1 MEQKSL
7 FDGIRDGKPTPN
19 QPIATVVLPF
29 NEVTEFNLPIVE
41 KPWTNK
47 EKIWKKLS
55 ELQHILKESKKKIEL
70 PVRFPYI
77 MYVNQ
82 T

>member
-7 FDGIRDGKPTPN
+7 FDGIRDGKPIPN

-29 NEVTEFNLPIVE
+29 NKVTEFNLPIIE

-55 ELQHILKESKKKIEL
+55 EL
-70 PVRFPYI
+70 
-77 MYVNQ
+77 
-82 T
+82 

>member
-7 FDGIRDGKPTPN
+7 FDGIRDGKSIPN

-41 KPWTNK
+41 KPWTNM
-47 EKIWKKLS
+47 ERMQKKLS
-55 ELQHILKESKKKIEL
+55 EL
-70 PVRFPYI
+70 
-77 MYVNQ
+77 
-82 T
+82 